1 MTAGARDL
9 ELRRRLDG
17 LLRWLGPRL
26 GTTSRLVLEAAIAG
40 EVERIPTIV
49 AERTPSAAVLALIE
63 LARVGHLEGL
73 DALLRAGVD
82 PSRTTHATVTVTDE
96 TALTAA
102 CAAGHEE
109 VVRRLLRA
117 GARLEYGKNG
127 WLALSE
133 AAAAGHESL
142 VDLLLEEIRRQ
153 HGREAIWTALE
164 FAAFGGQ
171 ERLFARLAARPGA
184 EVDDRLREELAEGVR
199 RRQHRE
205 ALVRYERADE
215 LMDAVCQDDV
225 ETVRRLLAE
234 GVHPDAAEE
243 NRELA
248 AIHSA
253 AMKDTADVLTLLLEA
268 GATLDL
274 QDEDGNTALHLA
286 AAGLHVECMHALLHA
301 GADPSVRADDGT
313 TAGQWVERARA
324 ALSKS

>member
-1 MTAGARDL
+1 MTAGAREL
-9 ELRRRLDG
+9 ELRRRLEW
-17 LLRWLGPRL
+17 LLRWLGPGL
-26 GTTSRLVLEAAIAG
+26 DTTSCLVLEAAIAG
-40 EVERIPTIV
+40 EVERIPAIV
-49 AERTPSAAVLALIE
+49 AERTPLAAVLALVE

-73 DALLRAGVD
+73 DALLRSGVD
-82 PSRTTHATVTVTDE
+82 PSRTTHATVTDE
-96 TALTAA
+96 TALSAA

-117 GARLEYGKNG
+117 GARLEYGKGG
-127 WLALSE
+127 WPALSE

-142 VDLLLEEIRRQ
+142 VDFLLEEIRRQ
-153 HGREAIWTALE
+153 HGREAIWAALG

-199 RRQHRE
+199 RRRRRE
-205 ALVRYERADE
+205 ALLRYERADE
-215 LMDAVCQDDV
+215 LMDAVGEDDV

-243 NRELA
+243 SGELA

-268 GATLDL
+268 GATADL

-286 AAGLHVECMHALLHA
+286 AAGLHVECMHALLNA